1 MARRVLLVE
10 DSEDIRTAL
19 AELLELL
26 GHRVEAVADGLVAVE
41 RARATQPEIVLV
53 DLGIP
58 GIDGLEVA
66 RRIRAEL
73 GGGPRLVALTGAA
86 REEDRRRS
94 REAGFEEHLVKPVD
108 LAHLEAVISRA
119 G

>member
-26 GHRVEAVADGLVAVE
+26 GHRVEAVA
-41 RARATQPEIVLV
+41 
-53 DLGIP
+53 
-58 GIDGLEVA
+58 DGLEVA